1 MDTKITPV
9 DELSFRQAMEELQ
22 TIVKLLESNTL
33 ELEDSLVQYERG
45 VALLKS
51 LKNRLSQASFKVES
65 LMDELEVNEDDK
77 QRDTTL
83 S

>member
-1 MDTKITPV
+1 MDAKITPV
-9 DELSFRQAMEELQ
+9 DELSFRQAMDELQ

-33 ELEDSLVQYERG
+33 ELEDSLSQYERG

>member
-1 MDTKITPV
+1 MDAKITPV

-33 ELEDSLVQYERG
+33 ELEDSLAQYERG

-51 LKNRLSQASFKVES
+51 LKNRLSKASFKVES

>member
-9 DELSFRQAMEELQ
+9 DELSFRQAMDELQ

-33 ELEDSLVQYERG
+33 ELEDSLAQYERG

>member
-1 MDTKITPV
+1 MDAKITPV

-33 ELEDSLVQYERG
+33 ELEDSLSQYERG

>member
-1 MDTKITPV
+1 MD
-9 DELSFRQAMEELQ
+9 ELQ

-33 ELEDSLVQYERG
+33 ELEDSLAQYERG

>member
-9 DELSFRQAMEELQ
+9 DELSFRQAMDELQ

-33 ELEDSLVQYERG
+33 ELEDSLAQYERG

-77 QRDTTL
+77 QRDTIL